1 MHHTRKTHNAHNETQ
16 RRLKKVVS
24 NMSTMLWSNRDSVYL
39 KNDRRKVGGGFYIHN
54 SKSNYSYWRWAKK
67 RLHKI
72 WRRKSVN
79 KLTYTYKDAVG
90 CSLDY
95 LW

>member
-54 SKSNYSYWRWAKK
+54 
-67 RLHKI
+67 
-72 WRRKSVN
+72 
-79 KLTYTYKDAVG
+79 
-90 CSLDY
+90 
-95 LW
+95 